1 MKRVYILTWW
11 DKEENRMKQYTC
23 HSRKDMHNTLEE
35 NLDLDIERDE
45 FCDYIIKVIEIPEND
60 VEDEFFI

>member
-1 MKRVYILTWW
+1 
-11 DKEENRMKQYTC
+11 
-23 HSRKDMHNTLEE
+23 MHNTLEE

-45 FCDYIIKVIEIPEND
+45 LCDYIIKVIEVPEND

>member
-11 DKEENRMKQYTC
+11 DKKENRMKQYTC
-23 HSRKDMHNTLEE
+23 LSRKDMHNTLEQ
-35 NLDLDIERDE
+35 NLDLDIECDE
-45 FCDYIIKVIEIPEND
+45 LCDYIVKVIEIPEND